1 MTQFKVSRYK
11 PGLLPPDKKVPVQN
25 KHRSI
30 NLLAVTNAA
39 GKAKGILAIIFGKIG
54 LVAHRIYM
62 SLSQPILNATSI
74 STQSMEPRDTLVLAQ
89 QLAHELTIGSEDW
102 HRLKSNRRARALEQ
116 AAVALVYLLK
126 DQPEEALARL
136 QQATGW
142 LDRTISAPPCP
153 THGHHQT
160 PSSSLKDV

>member
-11 PGLLPPDKKVPVQN
+11 PGLLPLAKKAPVQN

-39 GKAKGILAIIFGKIG
+39 GKAKGILARIFGKIG
-54 LVAHRIYM
+54 LVAHRTFM
-62 SLSQPILNATSI
+62 TLSQPSLLNAPT
-74 STQSMEPRDTLVLAQ
+74 STQPREPSNTLVLAQ
-89 QLAHELTIGSEDW
+89 QLAHELSIGSEDW

-126 DQPEEALARL
+126 DQPEEALVRL

-153 THGHHQT
+153 THGHHQD
-160 PSSSLKDV
+160 PY